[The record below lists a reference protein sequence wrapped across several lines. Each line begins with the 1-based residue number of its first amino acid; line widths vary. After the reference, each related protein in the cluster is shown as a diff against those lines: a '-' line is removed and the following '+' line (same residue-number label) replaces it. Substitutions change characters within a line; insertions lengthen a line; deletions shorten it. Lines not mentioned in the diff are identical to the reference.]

1 MKPVSLV
8 SFPGPSILFK
18 PPLLDRLRLQDV
30 TVPYKI
36 IGVIDILG
44 PKWPEMLK
52 ANLQPWF

>member
-1 MKPVSLV
+1 M
-8 SFPGPSILFK
+8 LFK
-18 PPLLDRLRLQDV
+18 PPLPDRLRLQYV